1 MGLTLQGD
9 EALVEVGSEVVMVA
23 FVVSTV
29 VIGSV
34 VVVVVVVAEIEAEAV
49 AEAALFGS
57 RMEGNK
63 EVLVIKMGGR

>member
-34 VVVVVVVAEIEAEAV
+34 VVVVVVVVVAEAV